1 MQVERDRIGRGT
13 VSVANGF
20 SPMRR
25 PRCDDHATADA
36 VVTRLSLG
44 SRLLIGGI
52 AGFVGTLVMTSAMAR
67 GHRRLPPEERYPL
80 TPREIIDSVGEQA
93 GLAPGNEAAK
103 DATLAAH
110 FLYGA
115 ACGALIAAVDARPS
129 ETKGAAAGVGVWLAS
144 YLGWI
149 PGVGIL
155 KPATEHP
162 LRRNLLM
169 IGSHLVWGATTAR
182 AMREL
187 VLARETMIEAGP
199 DRDVP

>member
-1 MQVERDRIGRGT
+1 MKE
-13 VSVANGF
+13 
-20 SPMRR
+20 
-25 PRCDDHATADA
+25 HK
-36 VVTRLSLG
+36 LSLG

-52 AGFVGTLVMTSAMAR
+52 AGFVGTLAMTSAMAR
-67 GHRRLPPEERYPL
+67 GHRRLPREERYPL
-80 TPREIIDSVGEQA
+80 TPREIVDRLTEEA
-93 GLAPGNEAAK
+93 GARLSNEAAK

-115 ACGALIAAVDARPS
+115 ACGALIAAADPRPS
-129 ETKGAAAGVGVWLAS
+129 QAKGAVAGAGVWLAS

-187 VLARETMIEAGP
+187 ALARETMVEAGP
-199 DRDVP
+199 DRDAPPPAG

>member
-1 MQVERDRIGRGT
+1 MKQLG
-13 VSVANGF
+13 
-20 SPMRR
+20 
-25 PRCDDHATADA
+25 
-36 VVTRLSLG
+36 LG

-52 AGFVGTLVMTSAMAR
+52 AGFVGTLAMTSAMAR
-67 GHRRLPPEERYPL
+67 GHRRLPREERYPL
-80 TPREIIDSVGEQA
+80 TPREIVDSATAKA
-93 GLAPGNEAAK
+93 GLELDNEAAK

-115 ACGALIAAVDARPS
+115 ACGALIAAADPRPS
-129 ETKGAAAGVGVWLAS
+129 ETKGAVAGVGVWLAS
-144 YLGWI
+144 YMGWI

-155 KPATEHP
+155 KPATDHP

-187 VLARETMIEAGP
+187 MLARETMIEQGS
-199 DRDVP
+199 DRDAPSGTENT

>member
-1 MQVERDRIGRGT
+1 MKDRTLG
-13 VSVANGF
+13 
-20 SPMRR
+20 
-25 PRCDDHATADA
+25 
-36 VVTRLSLG
+36 LG

-52 AGFVGTLVMTSAMAR
+52 AGFVGTLAMTSAMAR
-67 GHRRLPPEERYPL
+67 GHRRLPRQERYPL
-80 TPREIIDSVGEQA
+80 TPREIIDSSAAKA
-93 GLAPGNEAAK
+93 GLELGNDAAK

-115 ACGALIAAVDARPS
+115 ACGALIAAADPRPT
-129 ETKGAAAGVGVWLAS
+129 EAEGAVAGVGVWLAS

-187 VLARETMIEAGP
+187 ALARETMVEAGP
-199 DRDVP
+199 DRDAPPPAG

>member
-1 MQVERDRIGRGT
+1 MKDRKLG
-13 VSVANGF
+13 
-20 SPMRR
+20 
-25 PRCDDHATADA
+25 
-36 VVTRLSLG
+36 LG

-52 AGFVGTLVMTSAMAR
+52 AGFVGTLAMTSAMAR
-67 GHRRLPPEERYPL
+67 GHRKLAPAERYPL
-80 TPREIIDSVGEQA
+80 TPREIIDSATEQI
-93 GLAPGNEAAK
+93 GVEFGNEAAK

-115 ACGALIAAVDARPS
+115 ACGALIAAVDPRPG
-129 ETKGAAAGVGVWLAS
+129 EGKGALAGVGVWVAS

-155 KPATEHP
+155 KPAPRHP

-187 VLARETMIEAGP
+187 TLARETMIEGGP
-199 DRDVP
+199 DKDAPAEVGGPSA